1 MNTNVLTMVP
11 AVGSSLA
18 LIGTSHNDGGRVAAG
33 YYADLDTLITSVKSR
48 LPNAAIGIFS
58 ENPQTSPQS
67 TLSIDGPRP
76 EAGGIVGL
84 RGAT

>member
-67 TLSIDGPRP
+67 TLSIDGPQP